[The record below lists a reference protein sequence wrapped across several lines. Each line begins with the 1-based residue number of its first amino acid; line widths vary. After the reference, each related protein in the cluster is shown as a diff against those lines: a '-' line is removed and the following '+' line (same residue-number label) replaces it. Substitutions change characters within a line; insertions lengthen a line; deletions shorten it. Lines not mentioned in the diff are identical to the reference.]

1 MNQYKILKLFFLAG
15 LFALTGCLGGNRPTS
30 GLGGSDGII
39 GGELTPGIIANRC
52 VRHEFQQG
60 QDDHLYGRD
69 CIEGKEIKIKTAAGG
84 DLISI
89 MSVDGGAENVIIEEG
104 IDFISHVYDLDYSIL
119 ESEGDDSKISFLLDF
134 AGEGEDFKGMP
145 DQEYSL
151 VFKTN
156 GNYLIIYKASE
167 DVNNIPYGERS
178 SMIEEKING
187 RPLYMAPFLGYPVQY
202 CQAQAIR
209 NSQQEITRLA
219 RAKCEDEPSGDTP
232 YLRLRAG
239 QKQVF
244 QYVDKQ
250 NVFPSEYF
258 EGEWFFAY
266 TQIDSSTEG
275 ELDFADSNLV
285 VLKKGL
291 ESFIVLDN
299 SNSKLK
305 EINRARLYELPISWL
320 EVELDQE
327 NNTFSKFGER
337 LNNDKTPLRRPQLQV
352 NFHQVK
358 DAGSI
363 EQVLISP
370 DYFSFI
376 YLNNAGDQTRKMK
389 ISLLRKSYI
398 PSGQFKA
405 KRWFARERDRVFSLL
420 RTIPQLQLKSLNL
433 SEGDL
438 HKEIRVLKFDTG
450 LYTTDEKA
458 EKTKTIN
465 WYFSKNS
472 TKEEHYRAVARE
484 AMAVYNRA
492 FEIIADG
499 EDPKIQFQLVER
511 EKKQLGDMRYNIIN
525 LIKIEDLAAARS
537 GLLGFA
543 PSHSNPETG
552 QIISGVSNIAIHSLE
567 ESFVKLIRD
576 YTRYEIFQSHKSSE
590 EENKVHVVSDY
601 IRWKI
606 QTECPELEAFIAKKR
621 GVYSDYRTK
630 IKDFELIQACAVK
643 VSRPALLQLILHE
656 MGHNCSKGHN
666 FECSND
672 KVNFYKD
679 LDEIKKYFPNADL
692 SDLEALEKTGDHYSI
707 PKSSCVM
714 DYFNHQALP
723 LPVLGKND
731 LMVLRY
737 VYEDELEL
745 AGHKWGESKVQP
757 IEFNYTDVEQQVS
770 LTENKELMD
779 KRNPYRYCTD
789 EHPIILYGR
798 QINPEGRLGC
808 AMFDYGADYKEIVEN
823 YFLKLKRALKS
834 RYTYDLAENLINS
847 NSPRLIDAPWQ
858 IVLMNLYH
866 NKWLELRDNFLQKE
880 GKIEFLTYD
889 LTDPINVTAYK
900 EAIDPK
906 NNEEKFNQEYK
917 DYYPIAEIYTKA
929 IKLALFQRPMRCL
942 VEETE
947 SGVAAE
953 INLNYLVSQMKAD
966 PDYEDIL
973 YVIDCYSPH
982 VVDFLDKNGL
992 DLTGQDGVQ
1001 DFAFEKSIYG
1011 TYAVLDEENKKA
1023 DIIPLRYINGLLP
1036 SARSNPLYS
1045 NSTINSLLNPDFHKE
1060 ISIKVQEN
1068 GLDIDQYVND
1078 FEIIRNTHLLLSMK
1092 NYLPS
1097 DGKLKNSAE
1106 YIKIYQQQ
1114 ISFLVHDLG
1123 TGGESFYQQ
1132 IEEPLKEGRSIESFE
1147 SSFLTELYNE
1157 YRNTSYNSFEDYI
1170 KSRKDDD
1177 VVVVAQPNNNDTL
1190 YIPYHKD
1197 SWSYKLAVKY
1207 NELMKELAA
1216 LEKRSDL
1223 TLLEKYHKL
1232 KLERFK
1238 AYSFGG

>member
-1 MNQYKILKLFFLAG
+1 MNQYKTPKLLFLAG
-15 LFALTGCLGGNRPTS
+15 LFVLTGCLGGNRPTA
-30 GLGGSDGII
+30 GLGGSDGIT
-39 GGELTPGIIANRC
+39 GGELTPDIIAKRC

-69 CIEGKEIKIKTAAGG
+69 CIEGKEIKIKTDADG
-84 DLISI
+84 DLVSI

-104 IDFISHVYDLDYSIL
+104 IDFISHIYDLDYDIL
-119 ESEGDDSKISFLLDF
+119 ESKGDDSKFSFLLDF
-134 AGEGEDFKGMP
+134 VGEGENFKGMP

-151 VFKTN
+151 VFKIN

-167 DVNNIPYGERS
+167 DINSIPYSERS

-187 RPLYMAPFLGYPVQY
+187 KPLYMVPFLGYPVQY

-209 NSQQEITRLA
+209 NNQQEITRLA
-219 RAKCEDEPSGDTP
+219 RAKCEDESSGDTP

-244 QYVDKQ
+244 RYVDKQ
-250 NVFPSEYF
+250 NVFPAEYF
-258 EGEWFFAY
+258 EGEWFFAH
-266 TQIDSSTEG
+266 TQIDSNTASEVST
-275 ELDFADSNLV
+275 ADSRSA
-285 VLKKGL
+285 VLKKEL

-299 SNSKLK
+299 SNSELR

-320 EVELDQE
+320 EVELSQE
-327 NNTFSKFGER
+327 NNTFSNFGER
-337 LNNDKTPLRRPQLQV
+337 LNNDRTPLKRPQLQV
-352 NFHQVK
+352 NFQQVK
-358 DAGSI
+358 NADSI
-363 EQVLISP
+363 EQILVSP

-376 YLNNAGDQTRKMK
+376 YLNNAGPETRKMK
-389 ISLLRKSYI
+389 ISLLRKSYV
-398 PSGQFKA
+398 PSSQFKA
-405 KRWFARERDRVFSLL
+405 KRWFAREWDRVFSLL
-420 RTIPQLQLKSLNL
+420 RTVPQLQLESKNL

-438 HKEIRVLKFDTG
+438 YKEIRVLKFDTG
-450 LYTTDEKA
+450 LYTTDERKN
-458 EKTKTIN
+458 KTKTIK

-472 TKEEHYRAVARE
+472 TKEERYRAVVRE

-499 EDPKIQFQLVER
+499 EDPKIQFQLAQGE
-511 EKKQLGDMRYNIIN
+511 EKQLGDMRYNIIN
-525 LIKIEDLAAARS
+525 LIKIEDLATDRS
-537 GLLGFA
+537 GVLGFA

-552 QIISGVSNIAIHSLE
+552 QFISGVSNIAIHSLE
-567 ESFVKLIRD
+567 EGFIRLIRD

-606 QTECPELEAFIAKKR
+606 KTECLELEALIDQKR

-630 IKDFELIQACAVK
+630 IKDFDLIKACAVK
-643 VSRPALLQLILHE
+643 VSKPALLQLILHE

-672 KVNFYKD
+672 KANFYKD
-679 LDEIKKYFPNADL
+679 LDEMKKYFPSADL
-692 SDLEALEKTGDHYSI
+692 SDLEVLEKTGDHYSI

-714 DYFNHQALP
+714 DYLDPQALP

-779 KRNPYRYCTD
+779 KRNLYSYCTD
-789 EHPIILYGR
+789 AHPIILSGR
-798 QINPEGRLGC
+798 RPNPEGRLGC

-823 YFLKLKRALKS
+823 YSLKLKRALKS
-834 RYTYDLAENLINS
+834 RYTYDLAEDLIKS

-858 IVLMNLYH
+858 VFLMSLYH
-866 NKWLELRDNFLQKE
+866 NKWLELRNNFLQKE
-880 GKIEFLTYD
+880 GKIELLTYD

-900 EAIDPK
+900 NAIDPK

-929 IKLALFQRPMRCL
+929 IKKALFQRPMRCL
-942 VEETE
+942 VETE
-947 SGVAAE
+947 PGSATE
-953 INLNYLVSQMKAD
+953 IDLNYLVSQMKAD
-966 PDYEDIL
+966 PDYEEVL

-1001 DFAFEKSIYG
+1001 DFARENSIYE
-1011 TYAVLDEENKKA
+1011 TYAVLNEENKKA
-1023 DIIPLRYINGLLP
+1023 DIIPLRFISGLLP
-1036 SARSNPLYS
+1036 AARSNPLYS
-1045 NSTINSLLNPDFHKE
+1045 NSTISSLLNTDFHEE

-1078 FEIIRNTHLLLSMK
+1078 FEITRNLSLLSTLK
-1092 NYLPS
+1092 TYPLA
-1097 DGKLKNSAE
+1097 DRKLKNSVE
-1106 YIKIYQQQ
+1106 YKKTYQQQ
-1114 ISFLVHDLG
+1114 ISFLIHDLG
-1123 TGGESFYQQ
+1123 TGGGSFYQQ
-1132 IEEPLKEGRSIESFE
+1132 VEEPLKKGHSIESFE
-1147 SSFLTELYNE
+1147 SSFLKELYNE
-1157 YRNTSYNSFEDYI
+1157 YRYTSYNSFEDYI
-1170 KSRKDDD
+1170 KSRKDED
-1177 VVVVAQPNNNDTL
+1177 VVVVAQPNNDKL
-1190 YIPYHKD
+1190 HIPYHKD

-1207 NELMKELAA
+1207 NDLMKELVV

-1223 TLLEKYHKL
+1223 TLLEKYRKL
-1232 KLERFK
+1232 KLEKFK